1 MFTDET
7 KYDGING
14 NFDFKL
20 NVFFNICSRC
30 DIPLEAYAKAL
41 PNMLSGIALNQYF
54 VANLANQS
62 FD

>member
-20 NVFFNICSRC
+20 SVFFNICSRC

-41 PNMLSGIALNQYF
+41 LNMLSGIALN
-54 VANLANQS
+54 
-62 FD
+62 